1 MALRHTLARDS
12 GVDTSCLSALSELV
26 ANRARRLIHRA
37 KPIVGA
43 DVFRHESGIHTAALL
58 KTPIAYQPF
67 SCEETGRSPEP
78 FAIGKHSGSAGL
90 HSLLAAS
97 GISVPASLCPE
108 IVVAVRR
115 RARERK
121 GAVSP
126 QELAAIARQLL
137 SERRM
142 QHGDIRT

>member
-1 MALRHTLARDS
+1 
-12 GVDTSCLSALSELV
+12 LV
-26 ANRARRLIHRA
+26 ARRARRPVHRA

-58 KTPIAYQPF
+58 KTPAAYQPF
-67 SCEETGRSPEP
+67 PCEETGRIPEP

-90 HSLLAAS
+90 RSLLAAG
-97 GISVPASLCPE
+97 GISVPAALCPQ
-108 IVVAVRR
+108 IVAAVRR

-121 GAVSP
+121 GPVSP
-126 QELAAIARQLL
+126 QELAAIARQLG
-137 SERRM
+137 SERRPQ